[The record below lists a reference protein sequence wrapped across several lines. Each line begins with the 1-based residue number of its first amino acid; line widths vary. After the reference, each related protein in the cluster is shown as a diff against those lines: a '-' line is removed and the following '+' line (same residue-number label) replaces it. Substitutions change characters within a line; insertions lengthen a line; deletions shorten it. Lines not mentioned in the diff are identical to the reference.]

1 MPATHQ
7 SGLLARCLRAA
18 PPDLASYRAS
28 GGLAGL
34 MRAAAMTP
42 LEIVLQLR
50 AAGLR
55 RSRGECAPVYLDWWR
70 LVQAGEPP
78 VLAVDL
84 RAADVL
90 DLAPAAL
97 LHGDPLG
104 LIAALSIAAL
114 ALGAKQVR
122 LSLDRQGFAQQ
133 AFVQAALA
141 AFAAGAPLGGR
152 TPELALEF
160 LENTAPPATP
170 DREDLAPPVLAH
182 DLQTWYQVG
191 LVFALGP
198 EAYRALGRGGQAG
211 TRLITVAGAGRE
223 PELVELPLGAPLI
236 EALAGRVEGAVWLG
250 LALDGGLGGFL
261 TPDLAGAPLAPE
273 ELTALGLHPVP
284 AALEILGSESCVV
297 DLTRLVL
304 TRLLRRAVGA
314 GQARPLP
321 RQLVQHALRLII
333 EIAQRRGK
341 PGHLEQLNALGRR
354 LRGLGSAAAWPLIS
368 SLTHFA
374 PAWQA
379 HLDGRGCAVYDA
391 ACPQAAPCQA
401 TCPAGI
407 DIPSFLALVGHG
419 RHAEAV
425 EVIRRDNP
433 LPYICG
439 LVCPAPCERPCLR
452 GELDQP
458 IAIRAMK
465 AVAAAGALAAG
476 GYPRPEV
483 APPTGKRVAVVGA
496 GPAGLSC
503 AWFAALRGHAVTIF
517 EAADQPGGTTFAGI
531 PAYRLPRSVIAA
543 DVKGITDLGVKLVT
557 GRAMGRDFSLA
568 GLHADEGFDAVFL
581 GIGATKGYRLGLPG
595 EDDFAPVLDAV
606 GFLAAV
612 ARGQAGLPAERVVV
626 VGGGNAAMDAARTCV
641 RLGARQVIIAYRRTR
656 EEMPAHAAEV
666 REAQAE
672 GVELRLL
679 TIPVAVEGEGG
690 RVTGLKCLTARPGP
704 PDASGRR
711 RPVPVTGSEFVIP
724 AGAIVAAIGQQPDLA
739 ALGDTAAQ
747 AELTKRTILAHP
759 VSGQTA
765 LPWLFAGGDAVTG
778 PRTVVEAV
786 AAGKR
791 AAQALDAWLRGADPA
806 AAVERP
812 QPRGRVEPLTLSA
825 QEKVAIPRQTPPQ
838 RPAAERRGDFHPVE
852 LGLTPAQSLNEA
864 RRCLRCDLCIGCGLC
879 QTACAEMDVGALDL
893 SPTMAGRLAFLDQTG
908 PAKACIG
915 CGACASAC
923 PTGALL
929 MQDQGGQRRLSL
941 AGAVF
946 AELPLVAC
954 TVCGRSYAT
963 PPYLERLEGRLDP
976 AQAPVSAAHRQICPD
991 CIRQKQAAKRW
1002 SGGDANPPRTLFP
1015 ARRLPPGM
1023 N

>member
-1 MPATHQ
+1 MSAISEP
-7 SGLLARCLRAA
+7 GLLARCRRAA
-18 PPDLASYRAS
+18 PPDLAHYQAA

-34 MRAAAMTP
+34 RRAAAMTP
-42 LEIVLQLR
+42 LNIVLALR

-55 RSRGECAPVYLDWWR
+55 RGRGDCAPVYLEWWR
-70 LVQAGEPP
+70 LALAGEPP
-78 VLAVDL
+78 LLAVDL

-97 LHGDPLG
+97 MRGDPFG
-104 LIAALSIAAL
+104 LIEALAIAAL
-114 ALGAKQVR
+114 ALGASRVR
-122 LSLDRQGFAQQ
+122 FGLDRQSFAQQ
-133 AFVQAALA
+133 AFVQTALA
-141 AFAAGAPLGGR
+141 AFIAGAPLGER
-152 TPELALEF
+152 TPRLEMEF
-160 LENTAPPATP
+160 LEGQAPAAATGAEPTAQPM
-170 DREDLAPPVLAH
+170 LVH
-182 DLQTWYQVG
+182 DLQTWHQVG

-198 EAYRALGRGGQAG
+198 ETYRALGRGDQAG
-211 TRLITVAGAGRE
+211 ARLLTVSGAGRE
-223 PELVELPLGAPLI
+223 PELVELPLGAPLR
-236 EALAGRVEGAVWLG
+236 EALAGRVEGDSWLG
-250 LALDGGLGGFL
+250 LALDGGQGGFL
-261 TPDLAGAPLAPE
+261 PPELAQTPLAPE
-273 ELTALGLHPVP
+273 ELTALGLHPGPSAIAV
-284 AALEILGSESCVV
+284 LGPESCVV
-297 DLTRLVL
+297 DLTRQAL
-304 TRLLRRAVGA
+304 TRMLRRAVGE

-333 EIAQRRGK
+333 EIAQRRGR
-341 PGHLEQLNALGRR
+341 PGHLEQLLALGRR
-354 LRGLGSAAAWPLIS
+354 LLALGSPAAWPLIS
-368 SLTHFA
+368 SLRHFA

-379 HLDGRGCAVYDA
+379 HLEGRGCAVYDA

-401 TCPAGI
+401 SCPAGI

-425 EVIRRDNP
+425 AVIRRDNP

-458 IAIRAMK
+458 VSIRAMK

-476 GYPRPEV
+476 GYPRPEP
-483 APPTGKRVAVVGA
+483 APATGKRVAVVGA
-496 GPAGLSC
+496 GPAGLAC
-503 AWFAALRGHAVTIF
+503 AWFAALKGHAVTIF
-517 EAADQPGGTTFAGI
+517 EAADQAGGTAFMGI

-543 DVKGITDLGVKLVT
+543 DVKGITDIGVRLVT
-557 GRAMGRDFSLA
+557 GRALGRDFSLDD
-568 GLHADEGFDAVFL
+568 LRREGFDAVFL
-581 GIGATKGYRLGLPG
+581 GIGATQGYRLGIPG
-595 EDDFAPVLDAV
+595 EDEHAPVLDAV

-612 ARGQAGLPAERVVV
+612 SQGRAGLPASQVVV
-626 VGGGNAAMDAARTCV
+626 VGGGNAAMDAARTSL
-641 RLGARQVIIAYRRTR
+641 RLGAEKVIIAYRRTR
-656 EEMPAHAAEV
+656 EEMPAHDVEV

-679 TIPVAVEGEGG
+679 CIPVAVVGQDG
-690 RVTGLKCLTARPGP
+690 RVTGLKCLAARPGA

-711 RPVPVTGSEFVIP
+711 RPEPVPGSEFVIP
-724 AGAIVAAIGQQPDLA
+724 AGAVIAAIGQQPELA
-739 ALGDTAAQ
+739 ALGEAAGE
-747 AELTKRTILAHP
+747 AGLVKRTIITHP
-759 VSGQTA
+759 ISGQTV

-791 AAQALDAWLRGADPA
+791 AAQAMDAWLMGADPV

-812 QPRGRVEPLTLSA
+812 QPRLRVEPLVLTSE
-825 QEKVAIPRQTPPQ
+825 EKAAIARQPLPQ
-838 RPAAERRGDFHPVE
+838 RPASERRGDFHPVE
-852 LGLTPAQSLNEA
+852 LGLTPAQAQAEA

-879 QTACAEMDVGALDL
+879 QTACAEMEVGALVL
-893 SPTMAGRLAFLDQTG
+893 SATAAGRLAFLDQTG

-954 TVCGRSYAT
+954 TVCGRPFAT

-976 AQAPVSAAHRQICPD
+976 AQATVAAAHRQICPE
-991 CIRQKQAAKRW
+991 CLRQNQAARRW
-1002 SGGDANPPRTLFP
+1002 PGGPAPQRGLFP
-1015 ARRLPPGM
+1015 ARRLPPGLG
-1023 N
+1023 